1 MTIDDMHGAISER
14 RLRAGWTPVRIGRRL
29 DLRSETAS
37 TNTDALA
44 AAGNPDADGLA
55 VLAEYQT
62 QGRGRL
68 GRSWLSP
75 RGAGVLCSVLIIE
88 PEARLDERLAELA
101 GRLTLVAGVAV
112 CEAVRQATDVAP
124 AIKWPNDL
132 RAGGLKLGGVLIES
146 RALPDGSRAWAIGV
160 GINCLQHKGH
170 FPPELQDIAGSLEML
185 GAHAV
190 DRAEVARCLL
200 ARMDAWLAGAAW
212 LDDASVRDAWLS
224 HAEPVGRRVVARCE
238 GRQVEGTAMTID
250 PFGGLILQGDDGR
263 QHWLDPMRTTLL

>member
-1 MTIDDMHGAISER
+1 MTIDDLHGAITET

-29 DLRSETAS
+29 DLRSETVS

-44 AAGNPDADGLA
+44 AAEAPDADGLV

-68 GRSWLSP
+68 GRPWLSP
-75 RGAGVLCSVLIIE
+75 RGAGVLCSALIIE
-88 PEARLDERLAELA
+88 PDGPPEEAFGTVA

-112 CEAVRQATDVAP
+112 CEAVRQATDIAP

-132 RAGGLKLGGVLIES
+132 RAGGRKLGGVLIES
-146 RALPDGSRAWAIGV
+146 RALPAGGRAWAIGV

-170 FPPELQDIAGSLEML
+170 FPPELQDSAGSLEML
-185 GAHAV
+185 TAQPV
-190 DRAEVARCLL
+190 DRGEVARCLL
-200 ARMDAWLAGAAW
+200 VRLDAWLSGAAW
-212 LDDASVRDAWLS
+212 LDDASVRDTWLS
-224 HAEPVGRRVVARCE
+224 HAEPVGRRVIARCE
-238 GRQVEGTAMTID
+238 GRQVEGTSLTID
-250 PFGGLILQGDDGR
+250 PFGGLIVQGDDGR

>member
-1 MTIDDMHGAISER
+1 MAIDELHGAITES
-14 RLRAGWTPVRIGRRL
+14 RLLAGWTPVRVGRRL
-29 DLRSETAS
+29 DLRPETAS

-44 AAGNPDADGLA
+44 AAAHPDADGLV

-68 GRSWLSP
+68 GRTWLSP

-88 PEARLDERLAELA
+88 PEGPPDDAFGAVA

-146 RALPDGSRAWAIGV
+146 RALPGGTRAWAIGV

-170 FPPELQDIAGSLEML
+170 FPPELQDSAGSLEML
-185 GAHAV
+185 TAHPV
-190 DRAEVARCLL
+190 DRGEVARCLL
-200 ARMDAWLAGAAW
+200 CRMDAWLAGAAW

-238 GRQVEGTAMTID
+238 GRQVEGTSMTID
-250 PFGGLILQGDDGR
+250 PFGGLIVQGDDGR
-263 QHWLDPMRTTLL
+263 RHWLDPMRTTLL